1 MKKYVAIL
9 LALFVMLATFCAVT
23 VQAAETVEGDWVTSR
38 AADDY
43 KDPESYRPACG
54 YKYELNKGLVLV
66 SADYTNNTPY
76 THVHTRTP
84 YNLQDSN
91 ADGNGN
97 SVSIELIVTD
107 FAYAGTNNKDHFV
120 SFSLH
125 SKEVFAPGQTGY
137 GEGVS
142 VLIRGE
148 GDGTAIAQFFTLDD
162 VGGYTLFSMQSIVI
176 PVNEDG
182 HEVYDFSVK
191 YDGNDYKYYLCG
203 MEFVDTTGNAKAVLN
218 QYCADGAYVGVS
230 LYTGETGTPIGATI
244 TKFQGA
250 VPYGEDSC
258 DPEPNL
264 NNFAPIIDSNTVE
277 EGKPALI
284 WNADKQ
290 QFKDFSG
297 SNIDFAVSELGHGAV
312 SITAKNAS
320 GFLIFSPLNDVSYE
334 ASDFPVIAVLTK
346 DCYAEYGTIFYSAG
360 KTMGA
365 QPSCSCEIDI
375 AEYEYNDG
383 WCMGL
388 LDLTDDLDWQGRVNM
403 IRADFV
409 NVDHMDEEMK
419 YYDIAYVAAFRT
431 VEDAE
436 AYAAYYLSELMGV
449 SMETTEK
456 ETVAT
461 DESDSVNDQTQP
473 EQTDEQTTEPEQSKS
488 CGSLIAAPVLVIIAM
503 VVTAF
508 LTNKND

>member
-1 MKKYVAIL
+1 MKKFV
-9 LALFVMLATFCAVT
+9 ALFTALMMIVSAIGMMTFSVS
-23 VQAAETVEGDWVTSR
+23 AAMDGDWVTSR

-54 YKYELNKGLVLV
+54 YKYEVDQGLVLV

-84 YNLQDSN
+84 YNLKDSN

-97 SVSIELIVTD
+97 SISIELIVTD
-107 FAYAGTNNKDHFV
+107 FAYGGTNDKDHFV

-142 VLIRGE
+142 VLIRGA
-148 GDGTAIAQFFTLDD
+148 GNGTAIAQFFTLDD
-162 VGGYTLFSMQSIVI
+162 AGGYTLFSMQSIVI

-191 YDGNDYKYYLCG
+191 YDGTNYKYYLCG
-203 MEFVDTTGNAKAVLN
+203 MEFTDLTGHDKVVLD

-244 TKFQGA
+244 SKFQGT

-258 DPEPNL
+258 EPEPNL
-264 NNFAPIIDSNTVE
+264 NNFAPIIDSNTID

-297 SNIDFAVSELGHGAV
+297 SNLDFAASDLGHGAV
-312 SITAKNAS
+312 SLTAKNPG
-320 GFLIFSPLNDVSYE
+320 GFIIFSPMNDVSYE

-346 DCYAEYGTIFYSAG
+346 DCYAESGTIYYSAG

-365 QPSCSCEIDI
+365 QPNCSCEIDI

-383 WCMGL
+383 WCMGI

-403 IRADFV
+403 IRADF
-409 NVDHMDEEMK
+409 NNIDYMDEEMK
-419 YYDIAYVAAFRT
+419 YFDVAYIATFRT

-456 ETVAT
+456 ETNAPDDDIT
-461 DESDSVNDQTQP
+461 DDQTQP
-473 EQTDEQTTEPEQSKS
+473 EQSEEQTTEPEKKNS
-488 CGSLIAAPVLVIIAM
+488 CGSMIAAPVIAM
-503 VVTAF
+503 ISVIGIAF
-508 LTNKND
+508 IAKKKD